1 MDHDVFPKT
10 RENLTKTNKPNN
22 VKNKKQPRRIS
33 GERESSVEP
42 PLSFDKN

>member
-10 RENLTKTNKPNN
+10 RENLTKTNKP
-22 VKNKKQPRRIS
+22 VKNEKQPRRIS